1 MDTESVNLPVSP
13 FQGPLWLVWKY
24 FLRVQLKNC
33 RDIEERKNETIEKVK
48 KQVTESG

>member
-1 MDTESVNLPVSP
+1 MVGLEV
-13 FQGPLWLVWKY
+13 